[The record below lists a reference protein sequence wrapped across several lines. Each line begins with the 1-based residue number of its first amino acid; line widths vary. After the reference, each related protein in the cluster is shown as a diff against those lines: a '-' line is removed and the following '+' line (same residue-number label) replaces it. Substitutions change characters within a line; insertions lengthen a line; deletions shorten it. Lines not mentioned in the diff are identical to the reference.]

1 MLVGL
6 AAKLLAEKTTSAVVA
21 ANFDKFITSLSL
33 CSLMGIGSDQG
44 LFEDRARKCLLYGSS
59 ISKRELLNRNYLGI
73 LVTKFLANMAE
84 KF

>member
-33 CSLMGIGSDQG
+33 YSLMGIGSDQG
-44 LFEDRARKCLLYGSS
+44 RFEDRARE
-59 ISKRELLNRNYLGI
+59 R
-73 LVTKFLANMAE
+73 
-84 KF
+84 